1 MSRRLEGKEADEG
14 RGCAYMDMA
23 EDVVRRVVEGSRG
36 WPEGG
41 AGKAEGVVRLEGGG
55 RGKTDR
61 GDVWATGMGG
71 RVCLRGAI
79 MEGGCGGGC
88 GA

>member
-41 AGKAEGVVRLEGGG
+41 AGKAEGVVRLVGGG
-55 RGKTDR
+55 RGMTQG
-61 GDVWATGMGG
+61 GDK
-71 RVCLRGAI
+71 
-79 MEGGCGGGC
+79 
-88 GA
+88 